1 VKVGDLVRFKSDLV
15 GMSGHAGI
23 VVAHNGEGAV
33 DVMWL
38 GGEAQWRHRG
48 NGFASEMKMFL
59 EVISE
64 EDTQTNY

>member
-1 VKVGDLVRFKSDLV
+1 MKVGDLVRFKSDLV
-15 GMSGHAGI
+15 GMTGHAGL

-59 EVISE
+59 EVIGE
-64 EDTQTNY
+64 EDTQTDY